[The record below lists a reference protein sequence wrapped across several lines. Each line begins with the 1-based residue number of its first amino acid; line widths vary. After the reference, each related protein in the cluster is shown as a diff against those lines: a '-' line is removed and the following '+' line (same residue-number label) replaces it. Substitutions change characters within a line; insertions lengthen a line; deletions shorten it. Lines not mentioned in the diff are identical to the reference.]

1 MKKVSILG
9 ATGSIGTSTID
20 VLNRHPEKFA
30 VRAVTAYSNVQKLAD
45 AAKKTNAEVAVIGDA
60 KLFGKL
66 QEALNA
72 RQLKTIAKAG
82 EKAIV
87 EEAADP
93 DAEIVVGAIVG
104 AAGIAST
111 FASAKAG
118 KRLLL
123 ANKESVVCGGR
134 LLMDT
139 IKAYGAQ
146 LLPVDSE
153 HNAVFQCLESAS
165 EKMRQS
171 HRIIL
176 TASGGP
182 FRKRMDLSTVTVEEA
197 THHPNW
203 SMGKKITVDSATL
216 MNKGLEVIEARWLFD
231 TPEDRI
237 DVVVHPQSIIH
248 SMVQYED
255 GVVLA
260 QLGAPDMRNTIAY
273 CLGYPERL
281 NAGVKP
287 LDFSSI
293 HGLTFE
299 KPDTKRF
306 PQLAYAYEA
315 LRRGGCSCIMLNAV
329 NEIAVENFLKGKIR
343 FIDIPKICEVMML
356 SASEH
361 APKSLEDVLEA
372 DKEARILTQEY
383 ISGYTGE

>member
-1 MKKVSILG
+1 
-9 ATGSIGTSTID
+9 
-20 VLNRHPEKFA
+20 
-30 VRAVTAYSNVQKLAD
+30 
-45 AAKKTNAEVAVIGDA
+45 
-60 KLFGKL
+60 
-66 QEALNA
+66 
-72 RQLKTIAKAG
+72 
-82 EKAIV
+82 
-87 EEAADP
+87 
-93 DAEIVVGAIVG
+93 
-104 AAGIAST
+104 
-111 FASAKAG
+111 
-118 KRLLL
+118 
-123 ANKESVVCGGR
+123 
-134 LLMDT
+134 MDT
-139 IKAYGAQ
+139 IKAHGAQ
-146 LLPVDSE
+146 LFPVDSE

-287 LDFSSI
+287 LDFSLHSW
-293 HGLTFE
+293 
-299 KPDTKRF
+299 
-306 PQLAYAYEA
+306 
-315 LRRGGCSCIMLNAV
+315 
-329 NEIAVENFLKGKIR
+329 
-343 FIDIPKICEVMML
+343 
-356 SASEH
+356 
-361 APKSLEDVLEA
+361 A
-372 DKEARILTQEY
+372 DL
-383 ISGYTGE
+383 

>member
-9 ATGSIGTSTID
+9 ATGSIGTSTIS
-20 VLNRHPEKFA
+20 VLTRYPEKFS
-30 VRAVTAYSNVQKLAD
+30 VRAVTAYSNVEKLAN
-45 AAKKTNAEVAVIGDA
+45 AAQKTNAQVAVIGNH
-60 KLFGKL
+60 KLLPEL
-66 QEALNA
+66 QEALKAKN
-72 RQLKTIAKAG
+72 LSTVAKAG
-82 EKAIV
+82 EQAIV
-87 EEAADP
+87 EEAEHP
-93 DAEIVVGAIVG
+93 DVDIVVGAIVG

-123 ANKESVVCGGR
+123 ANKESVVCGGS

-139 IKAYGAQ
+139 IKENKAE

-182 FRKRMDLSTVTVEEA
+182 FRKRMDLSTVTIEEA

-216 MNKGLEVIEARWLFD
+216 MNKGLEVIEARWLFN

-237 DVVVHPQSIIH
+237 DVIVHPQSIIH
-248 SMVQYED
+248 SMVKYED

-260 QLGAPDMRNTIAY
+260 QLGAPDMRNTISY

-287 LDFSSI
+287 LDFTSI
-293 HGLTFE
+293 PELTFE
-299 KPDTKRF
+299 RPDTQRF

-315 LRRGGCSCIMLNAV
+315 LRAGGCSCIMLNAA
-329 NEIAVENFLKGKIR
+329 NEIAVESFLNGKIR

-356 SASEH
+356 SASKH
-361 APKSLEDVLEA
+361 APKTLEEILEA
-372 DKEARILTQEY
+372 DREARILTKEF
-383 ISGYTGE
+383 IAGYTGE